1 MKNRMNT
8 CGSSRGIAKGRQ
20 QGRAC
25 TRVGAGIR
33 QETKKQDRHCRQK
46 GVVGG
51 TVSSHSQVA
60 ITRGLLI
67 EAYFPV
73 RIQGG
78 VAIGV
83 TIRITRRITLQVLG
97 TIWEQLG
104 IGLHTP
110 QVPSRGVRP

>member
-1 MKNRMNT
+1 M
-8 CGSSRGIAKGRQ
+8 
-20 QGRAC
+20 
-25 TRVGAGIR
+25 
-33 QETKKQDRHCRQK
+33 
-46 GVVGG
+46 GG